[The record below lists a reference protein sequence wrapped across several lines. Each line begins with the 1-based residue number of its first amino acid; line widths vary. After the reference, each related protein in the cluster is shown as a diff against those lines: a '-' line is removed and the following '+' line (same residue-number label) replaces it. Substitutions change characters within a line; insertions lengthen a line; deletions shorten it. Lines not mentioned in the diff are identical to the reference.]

1 MQHIPLL
8 VVCVTMGGS
17 TVGCASSLE
26 ELTIEERIQLQHE
39 KEDKRLVRRDELIQY
54 LNACDAHPRLII
66 VEVIKSG
73 RSTLP
78 NSRKKAKAKRETG
91 YPYTHNNVSKWARRS
106 NILCMEPQTIIR
118 QLGY

>member
-1 MQHIPLL
+1 
-8 VVCVTMGGS
+8 MGGS
-17 TVGCASSLE
+17 TVGCATSLE
-26 ELTIEERIQLQHE
+26 ELTVEERIQLQHE

-54 LNACDAHPRLII
+54 LNACDAHPSFIV

-78 NSRKKAKAKRETG
+78 NSRQKLKAKREFG
-91 YPYTHNNVSKWARRS
+91 YPYTHENVSRWARRS
-106 NILCMEPQTIIR
+106 SIFCADPQTILR